1 MASLGGM
8 GGLGGLGGPSGAMSN
23 AEQARLMAIM
33 QEMQMADSLR
43 MYNELVE
50 RCFGE
55 CVDTF
60 RTRKLDGKEDA
71 CIRKCSGK
79 FVAFAARCGMRFQE
93 YQQEMAQ
100 EAAKAAGSQQP

>member
-1 MASLGGM
+1 MAGM
-8 GGLGGLGGPSGAMSN
+8 GGLGGMMGGGAAKQAGMN
-23 AEQARLMAIM
+23 ARDQAQLMATM

-60 RTRKLDGKEDA
+60 RARTLDGKEEA
-71 CIRKCSGK
+71 CVRKCSGK
-79 FVAFAARCGMRFQE
+79 FVAFAARVGLRFQE
-93 YQQEMAQ
+93 AQ
-100 EAAKAAGSQQP
+100 EDMARDMAARS

>member
-1 MASLGGM
+1 MAWVAVRHGGM
-8 GGLGGLGGPSGAMSN
+8 SARD
-23 AEQARLMAIM
+23 QAQLMATM

-60 RTRKLDGKEDA
+60 RTRTLDGKEDA

-93 YQQEMAQ
+93 AQEEMA
-100 EAAKAAGSQQP
+100 KAQQQP

>member
-1 MASLGGM
+1 MAGLGGMGGM
-8 GGLGGLGGPSGAMSN
+8 GGLGGASGAMSN

-60 RTRKLDGKEDA
+60 RARKLDGKEEA
-71 CIRKCSGK
+71 CIQKCSGK

-93 YQQEMAQ
+93 YQQEMAE
-100 EAAKAAGSQQP
+100 EAGKLTGSQQN